1 MEQLLNVYSY
11 AKQYRKSMYSS
22 ILLLSASVIL
32 AIVPYY
38 LVYHMIMRFTGEG
51 SLSIAYLAVMSGL
64 VFVSLALRTQTHHMG
79 LSASHRLAYDTLMG
93 MRKRTADKLRMMP
106 MGTIGKH
113 GTGSLKK
120 NFVENIE
127 DMEIILA
134 HAVPEGI
141 SNLLTVVIVTGA
153 LFALDWR
160 MALLSLA
167 VLPIGLIAVGF
178 MIRDG
183 MQRMG
188 PYYQASKE
196 MNETIIEY
204 ISGMEVIKV
213 FNQTASS
220 FQKYRASV
228 DNYKK
233 YTLDWYKV
241 SWTYLTVYSI
251 VLPSTLL
258 FVLPFGTLFYTN
270 GSLTL
275 GTFVLSILLAMSL
288 GVPLMRLVEFLP
300 VFPQLKQKAQKIE
313 ELFAEQELASGAR
326 SAVPESC
333 SVSFRHVSFAYKDG
347 VDVLHDISFTA
358 RPNTVTALVGESGSG
373 KSTLAKLLV
382 RFWDV
387 REGAIEIGGVDIR
400 EYSFEALMNAI
411 SYVSQDIFLFNT
423 TIMENIRIGNPDATD
438 AEIIGI
444 AKLAQCH
451 DFIMAAEHGYQT
463 TVGGSGDKLSGGQK
477 QRIAIARAMLKNAP
491 IVVLDEATSAADP
504 ENEDRIQAA
513 LNSLIQ
519 GKTLIVIAHRLSTIV
534 DADQIL
540 VMRKGLIEA
549 RGTHGE
555 LLQQSPTYH
564 TMWTAHREAMNWDIA
579 VLERSN

>member
-79 LSASHRLAYDTLMG
+79 LSSSHRLAYDTLMG

-258 FVLPFGTLFYTN
+258 FVLPLGTLFYTN

-313 ELFAEQELASGAR
+313 ELFAEQELTSGAR

-387 REGAIEIGGVDIR
+387 REGVIEIGGIDIR
-400 EYSFEALMNAI
+400 EYTFEALMNAI

-438 AEIIGI
+438 AEVVGI

-451 DFIMAAEHGYQT
+451 DFIMATERGYQT
-463 TVGGSGDKLSGGQK
+463 TVGGAGDKLSGGQR

-540 VMRKGLIEA
+540 VMCKGQIEA

-555 LLQQSPTYH
+555 LLQQSPAYR
-564 TMWTAHREAMNWDIA
+564 TMWDAHREAMNWDIA